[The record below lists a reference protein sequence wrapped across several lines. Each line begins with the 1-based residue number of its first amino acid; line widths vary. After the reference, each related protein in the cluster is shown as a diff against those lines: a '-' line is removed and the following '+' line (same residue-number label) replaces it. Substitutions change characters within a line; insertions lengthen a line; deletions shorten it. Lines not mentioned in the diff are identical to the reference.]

1 MGCVYHAFVLCS
13 SVVLLALLTPDP
25 NKQTV
30 IRNMLILMRQ
40 YKTCAYFRGKPLFQS
55 DKTTVIR

>member
-1 MGCVYHAFVLCS
+1 MGCVYLVFVLCS
-13 SVVLLALLTPDP
+13 SDVLPALLTPDP

-40 YKTCAYFRGKPLFQS
+40 YKACAYFRGKPLLQS
-55 DKTTVIR
+55 NKTTVIR